1 MIKIAQTGKSTREF
15 LIRIFYFIEIKE
27 IKKHLRG
34 FHRSIHDV
42 VGFIS
47 RAHDKNTRQMAE
59 RSGLLENSSK
69 ITEVLS
75 KISECIPFLL
85 LKSERKTK
93 QVSVV
98 AMVSC
103 KKTLSREVSKS
114 QHLCIVSHKPP
125 NSTLIFKTIM

>member
-1 MIKIAQTGKSTREF
+1 M
-15 LIRIFYFIEIKE
+15 
-27 IKKHLRG
+27 
-34 FHRSIHDV
+34 
-42 VGFIS
+42 
-47 RAHDKNTRQMAE
+47 
-59 RSGLLENSSK
+59 LENSSK